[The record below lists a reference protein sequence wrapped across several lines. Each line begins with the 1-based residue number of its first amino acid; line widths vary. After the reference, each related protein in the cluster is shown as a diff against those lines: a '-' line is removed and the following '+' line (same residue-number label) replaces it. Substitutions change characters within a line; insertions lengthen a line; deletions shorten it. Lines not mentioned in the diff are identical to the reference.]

1 MCGRARVYVY
11 SCLFAFI
18 FLGILSNVLG
28 ALGSACGSGPCV
40 TAYHTAYHNDRMR
53 ERVDSQETA
62 VFRAKGGDATFGLLI
77 PPGVEQGGAVDGIA
91 WFGGIE
97 KSQYKSGFQASFVPG
112 MCPCFALTLNFSGR

>member
-1 MCGRARVYVY
+1 MCILACLLSFSLEFFRTSWVRWAARAVAVR
-11 SCLFAFI
+11 
-18 FLGILSNVLG
+18 
-28 ALGSACGSGPCV
+28 V